1 MTTTPTTT
9 TYYVSIPLVTTANLQ
24 IELPVGLT
32 NDQVLELINWE
43 ATRHIDYDH
52 KAIRLAA
59 LDSVEKR
66 EVSIEI
72 EADD

>member
-9 TYYVSIPLVTTANLQ
+9 TYYVSIPVVTMANLQ

-32 NDQVLELINWE
+32 NDQVLELVNWE
-43 ATRHIDYDH
+43 ATRHIDVDY

-59 LDSVEKR
+59 LDSIEKR